1 MAKRKRQT
9 TEDFDVTEFLR
20 PTDAD
25 MRSAVSFLLR
35 GPQVVEATRPSGPSE
50 EGIPIS
56 GVAEADILVSEL
68 NPSSSD
74 EQATPE
80 TGTPASEIP
89 ESSIPNKEGI
99 DTTAPETGIPAP
111 MATPHSAAVTQI
123 ALLRRIRQAFRAQ
136 DGHSLGEQAVYQA
149 LWDHGVPRD
158 PHSRIVTIGYRTL
171 SAVCGLTAN
180 NCKANLQGL
189 RDKLA
194 IEETERHTPSAGTTY
209 LVYSTDAILK
219 RRQTAGLTHY
229 IKNRGVIFVDPLT
242 GNPIGRT

>member
-9 TEDFDVTEFLR
+9 SEDFDVTEFLR

-35 GPQVVEATRPSGPSE
+35 GPQVVVEVPRAAESGTPVSGIAE
-50 EGIPIS
+50 EGGP
-56 GVAEADILVSEL
+56 VPEET
-68 NPSSSD
+68 SSST
-74 EQATPE
+74 EQM
-80 TGTPASEIP
+80 ASEAGIPVLKIP
-89 ESSIPNKEGI
+89 ESSVPEKEGI
-99 DTTAPETGIPAP
+99 DIAIPEKGIPVSGV
-111 MATPHSAAVTQI
+111 TPHNVAVTQI

-149 LWDHGVPRD
+149 LWDHGVARD
-158 PHSRIVTIGYRTL
+158 SHSRIVTIGYRTL

-209 LVYSTDAILK
+209 LVYSADAILK
-219 RRQTAGLTHY
+219 RRQAAGLTHY
-229 IKNRGVIFVDPLT
+229 IKNRGVVFVDPLT
-242 GNPIGRT
+242 GTPIRRT

>member
-1 MAKRKRQT
+1 MAKRKPQT
-9 TEDFDVTEFLR
+9 SEDFDVTEFLR

-35 GPQVVEATRPSGPSE
+35 GPQVVVEAPRPTES
-50 EGIPIS
+50 
-56 GVAEADILVSEL
+56 
-68 NPSSSD
+68 
-74 EQATPE
+74 
-80 TGTPASEIP
+80 GTPASGIVEEGGPAP
-89 ESSIPNKEGI
+89 EETPSSKKQG
-99 DTTAPETGIPAP
+99 TPETGIPVLKIPESSVPDKEGIDIAIP
-111 MATPHSAAVTQI
+111 ERGIPVSGVTPHNVAVTQI

-149 LWDHGVPRD
+149 LWDHGVDRD
-158 PHSRIVTIGYRTL
+158 SHSRIVTIGYRTL

-219 RRQTAGLTHY
+219 RRQAAGLTHY
-229 IKNRGVIFVDPLT
+229 IKNRGVVFVDPLT
-242 GNPIGRT
+242 CTPIRCT

>member
-9 TEDFDVTEFLR
+9 SEDFDVTEFLR

-35 GPQVVEATRPSGPSE
+35 GPQVVVEAPHSVES
-50 EGIPIS
+50 
-56 GVAEADILVSEL
+56 
-68 NPSSSD
+68 
-74 EQATPE
+74 
-80 TGTPASEIP
+80 GTPVSGIAKQGAPVSVGGS
-89 ESSIPNKEGI
+89 SSIPQSVPDI
-99 DTTAPETGIPAP
+99 GIPGKSGPIITTPEAGIP
-111 MATPHSAAVTQI
+111 VSSITPHSVAVTQI

-149 LWDHGVPRD
+149 LWDHGIARD
-158 PHSRIVTIGYRTL
+158 PDSRIVTIGYRTL

-209 LVYSTDAILK
+209 LVYSPDAILK

-229 IKNRGVIFVDPLT
+229 IKNRGVVFVDPLT
-242 GNPIGRT
+242 GTPIGST

>member
-9 TEDFDVTEFLR
+9 SEDFDVTEFLR

-35 GPQVVEATRPSGPSE
+35 GPQVVVEAPRP
-50 EGIPIS
+50 
-56 GVAEADILVSEL
+56 AES
-68 NPSSSD
+68 
-74 EQATPE
+74 
-80 TGTPASEIP
+80 GTPASGIAEEGGPVPEETSSSTEQMAPEAGIPVLKIP
-89 ESSIPNKEGI
+89 ESSVPEKEGI
-99 DTTAPETGIPAP
+99 DIAIPERGIPASGV
-111 MATPHSAAVTQI
+111 TPHNVAVTQI

-149 LWDHGVPRD
+149 LWDHGVARD
-158 PHSRIVTIGYRTL
+158 WHSRIVTIGYRTL

-209 LVYSTDAILK
+209 LVYSADAILK
-219 RRQTAGLTHY
+219 RRQAAGLTHY
-229 IKNRGVIFVDPLT
+229 IKNRGVVFVDPLT
-242 GNPIGRT
+242 GTPIRST

>member
-9 TEDFDVTEFLR
+9 SEDFDVTEFLR

-35 GPQVVEATRPSGPSE
+35 GPQA
-50 EGIPIS
+50 
-56 GVAEADILVSEL
+56 VAEA
-68 NPSSSD
+68 PR
-74 EQATPE
+74 PE
-80 TGTPASEIP
+80 
-89 ESSIPNKEGI
+89 ES
-99 DTTAPETGIPAP
+99 GIPASGIAEEGDP
-111 MATPHSAAVTQI
+111 VSECVPSSMGQVVPDTGVPDLTLPDSPIPDKEVANIGTPKLGIPDIGVTPHNVAVTHI

-149 LWDHGVPRD
+149 LWDHGVARD
-158 PHSRIVTIGYRTL
+158 QHCRIVTIGYRTL

-209 LVYSTDAILK
+209 LVYSADAILK
-219 RRQTAGLTHY
+219 RRQAAGLTHY
-229 IKNRGVIFVDPLT
+229 IKNRGVVFVDPLT
-242 GNPIGRT
+242 GAPIGRT